1 MGRRDVV
8 RLDQRVIAM
17 AKIGPSFAE
26 ELTAAGVVDR
36 RFTWGPESGKV
47 DFHPDV
53 PDSERAKV
61 EAVLAAH
68 DGPLSE
74 ARHQALEATRVEA
87 SARIA
92 PLFGQP
98 PASLD
103 LAFAEINALAEAVEI
118 MEKGGSAL
126 PEERVALEALK
137 DLRARTKAILQVRR
151 AAKAALLLARSV
163 EDVQA
168 VKVGWPEE

>member
-1 MGRRDVV
+1 
-8 RLDQRVIAM
+8 M

-74 ARHQALEATRVEA
+74 ARHQALEATDAEA
-87 SARIA
+87 ARRIA
-92 PLFGQP
+92 DPFGKP
-98 PASLD
+98 PDTLK
-103 LAFAEINALAEAVEI
+103 LAYAEINRMAGVLAGVIAIIEKAGLASVE
-118 MEKGGSAL
+118 ELAQFGAPKELWAT
-126 PEERVALEALK
+126 VQ
-137 DLRARTKAILQVRR
+137 AIRDAQDG
-151 AAKAALLLARSV
+151 AKAALLGAKNV